1 MNKVLIIGA
10 GSAIAEAC
18 ARIWAERG
26 ASLFLVARNPEQLA
40 DIAADLRVRG
50 AQAVE
55 TAVLDVNDTA
65 AHAAMLDACGGMLGR
80 IDVALIAHGTL
91 PDQTACEQ
99 RPEQMLRELS
109 TNGTSVMALLMAL
122 AHRMAPQRDGVLAV
136 ITSVAGDRG
145 RPSNYVYGAAKGAV
159 SIFCE
164 GLRARLF
171 KAGVAVVEI
180 RPGFVNTPMT
190 QGLPLPQALV
200 SEPGRIAQ
208 RIVRAIDQR
217 RDIVYAP
224 AYWALIMW
232 VIRSIPRAVFKRL
245 AL

>member
-1 MNKVLIIGA
+1 MTKVLIIGA

-65 AHAAMLDACGGMLGR
+65 AHAAMLDACGDSLGR

-91 PDQTACEQ
+91 PEQTACEQ

-122 AHRMAPQRDGVLAV
+122 AQRMAAQGGGALAV

>member
-1 MNKVLIIGA
+1 MTKVLIIGA

-65 AHAAMLDACGGMLGR
+65 AHAAMLDACGDSLGR

-99 RPEQMLRELS
+99 WPEQMLRELS

-122 AHRMAPQRDGVLAV
+122 AQRMAAQGGGALAV